1 MSCSVN
7 AMLNYSSV
15 EITCGC
21 LTLWKKKDL
30 NFPMFSRWIW
40 KTQSQAH
47 LNKTQKFSLQI
58 DKEAPLLI
66 WKWGCSKQK
75 SSRSNFF
82 PNQVTDHNHC
92 SVFAIQKVTFCDDS
106 GTCMSSALR
115 WVTLKQ
121 ITWQFKEA
129 FLLNYYQKCM
139 ATVSTNHK
147 TRRSLSIFSTTNI
160 YTTYLYFLCRFAE
173 KHYVTQFAQHYSVFD
188 YVVKEHFLWEC

>member
-7 AMLNYSSV
+7 AMLYYSSV
-15 EITCGC
+15 GITCGC

-47 LNKTQKFSLQI
+47 LNKTQKSSLQI

-92 SVFAIQKVTFCDDS
+92 SVFAIRKVTFCDDS
-106 GTCMSSALR
+106 GTCTYVCHQPYAELR
-115 WVTLKQ
+115 WSKLHDDLKKHSCWTIIKDAWPLCQ
-121 ITWQFKEA
+121 PTTRHEGPYQFFLQQTFIRLTCTFYADSQRNTTWP
-129 FLLNYYQKCM
+129 
-139 ATVSTNHK
+139 
-147 TRRSLSIFSTTNI
+147 SLHNI
-160 YTTYLYFLCRFAE
+160 
-173 KHYVTQFAQHYSVFD
+173 TQF
-188 YVVKEHFLWEC
+188 LIMW

>member
-1 MSCSVN
+1 M
-7 AMLNYSSV
+7 
-15 EITCGC
+15 
-21 LTLWKKKDL
+21 KKKDL

-47 LNKTQKFSLQI
+47 LNKKQKSSLQI

-92 SVFAIQKVTFCDDS
+92 SVFAIRKVTFCDDS
-106 GTCMSSALR
+106 GRCMSSALR

-129 FLLNYYQKCM
+129 VRWSYQTYYVRKWWQ
-139 ATVSTNHK
+139 
-147 TRRSLSIFSTTNI
+147 IFFSCHIGFSCWRLWLDPVKN
-160 YTTYLYFLCRFAE
+160 TYFALPM
-173 KHYVTQFAQHYSVFD
+173 HP
-188 YVVKEHFLWEC
+188 

>member
-15 EITCGC
+15 EITCRC
-21 LTLWKKKDL
+21 LTLWKKKRDL

-47 LNKTQKFSLQI
+47 LNKTQKSSLQI

-92 SVFAIQKVTFCDDS
+92 SVFAIRKVTFCHDS

-129 FLLNYYQKCM
+129 FLLNYYQQTCIRLTCTFY
-139 ATVSTNHK
+139 ADSQRNTTWP
-147 TRRSLSIFSTTNI
+147 SLHNI
-160 YTTYLYFLCRFAE
+160 
-173 KHYVTQFAQHYSVFD
+173 TQF
-188 YVVKEHFLWEC
+188 LIMW